1 MARADLILITVNEPH
16 RSALRRWAHER
27 RLSSLEL
34 EELEAI
40 GYTADFEPILCVL
53 EVSAESEASPERI
66 RSLRKSLGTCPLVV
80 LARNIGIACAVELV
94 RMGVEDVLEPTNRL
108 TQDLSRVTRHIR
120 REVAGTE
127 IVGSS
132 TAARQLR
139 REIAAASP
147 LGSTVLL
154 RGEAGVG
161 KGAVA
166 RAIHERSRFQSHP
179 FVEVDC
185 DSLAPDEVEA
195 ELFAPGRRT
204 LFLDEVSDLHNA
216 VQAKLVRKLS
226 GPGDAGAKGTATP
239 PRIIAATSKDL
250 RDELRRGRFRGD
262 LYVRLNVLQI
272 AVPPLRERLTD
283 VPELALHALERIAKQ
298 LAVRP
303 PAFSDEVFHA
313 MMRYSW
319 PGNVRELMNLVEQAL
334 IRYQGGAFDEE
345 EFVAALDPVAAQ
357 LGTQSTRASS
367 DLSRATIASV
377 LAATGG
383 NVSRAARRLG
393 VPRTTLTYR
402 IRVLGLDDRVPKD

>member
-1 MARADLILITVNEPH
+1 MAHADLILIGVAEPH
-16 RSALRRWAHER
+16 RSALLRWAEDR

-34 EELEAI
+34 GAPEALGSAGDLE
-40 GYTADFEPILCVL
+40 PSLCVL
-53 EVSAESEASPERI
+53 GATCEEGASPERI
-66 RSLRKSLGTCPLVV
+66 RFLRKSLAGCPLVV

-94 RMGVEDVLEPTNRL
+94 RMGVEDVVEQTSRL
-108 TQDLSRVTRHIR
+108 THDVSRVTRHVR
-120 REVAGTE
+120 REMADTE

-132 TAARQLR
+132 RAARQLR
-139 REIAAASP
+139 REIAAAAP

-154 RGEAGVG
+154 IGEPGVG

-166 RAIHERSRFQSHP
+166 RAIHERSRFQPDP
-179 FVEVDC
+179 FVQVDC

-195 ELFAPGRRT
+195 NLFARGKRT
-204 LFLDEVSDLHNA
+204 LFLDEVADLHTA
-216 VQAKLVRKLS
+216 AQAKLVRKLS
-226 GPGDAGAKGTATP
+226 GPGDVSERGTTTAS
-239 PRIIAATSKDL
+239 RVIAATSQNL
-250 RDELRRGRFRGD
+250 REEVRRGRFRGD

-272 AVPPLRERLTD
+272 TVPPLRDRLAD
-283 VPELALHALERIAKQ
+283 VPELVILALETIATQ

-303 PAFSDEVFHA
+303 PTFSDEVFHA

-345 EFVAALDPVAAQ
+345 EFVSALDPVAAQ
-357 LGTQSTRASS
+357 LGTHSSRASS